1 VGGSMEVRLLKRVP
15 LFSQLDDDE
24 LEKIRKLCV
33 TQHYGRDRIILI
45 EEESGNTLF
54 LIQKGRVKVSRM
66 SDDGREVIL
75 SILEPGDFFGE
86 LSLIDGKAR
95 SASVTAIEDSE
106 VLLLR
111 RGDFLGLLEEYPQ
124 ISISL
129 MKELAARIRKSDSQ
143 IKSLSLQDAM
153 GRVASALIM
162 LAEDHGRI
170 KKGQVVIP
178 KIPLQQDLANM
189 AGTSRETISRVF
201 RYLEDENLIE
211 RTGRKITIP
220 DYVRFKKMF
229 L

>member
-1 VGGSMEVRLLKRVP
+1 METRLLKRVP
-15 LFSQLDDDE
+15 LFSQLIDDE
-24 LEKIRKLCV
+24 LEKIRQLCV
-33 TQHYGRDRIILI
+33 TQHYVKDRIILI
-45 EEESGNTLF
+45 EEEAGNTLF
-54 LIQKGRVKVSRM
+54 LIQKGRVKVSRI

-95 SASVTAIEDSE
+95 SASVTAIENSE
-106 VLLLR
+106 VLMLR
-111 RGDFLGLLEEYPQ
+111 RGDFLALLEDYPQ

-153 GRVASALIM
+153 GRVASSLIM

-170 KKGQVVIP
+170 RKGQVVIP

-201 RYLEDENLIE
+201 RYLEDEELII
-211 RTGRKITIP
+211 RSGRKITIP
-220 DYVRFKKMF
+220 DFEKFKRMF
-229 L
+229 M

>member
-1 VGGSMEVRLLKRVP
+1 METMLVKRVP
-15 LFSQLDDDE
+15 LFSRLNEDD
-24 LEKIRKLCV
+24 LEKIRVLCV
-33 TQHYGRDRIILI
+33 TQHYSKDQIILI
-45 EEESGNTLF
+45 EEEAGNTLF

-106 VLLLR
+106 VLMLR
-111 RGDFLGLLEEYPQ
+111 RGDFLRLLEDYPQ

-129 MKELAARIRKSDSQ
+129 MKELASRIRKSDTH
-143 IKSLSLQDAM
+143 IKSLSLQDAL
-153 GRVASALIM
+153 GRVASSLIM
-162 LAEDHGRI
+162 LAEDHGRA
-170 KKGQVVIP
+170 KKDEVVIP

-201 RYLEDENLIE
+201 RYLEEEGLIQ
-211 RTGRKITIP
+211 RSGRKITIP
-220 DYVRFKKMF
+220 DFNKFRKMF
-229 L
+229 A

>member
-1 VGGSMEVRLLKRVP
+1 MDIRLVKRVP
-15 LFSQLDDDE
+15 LFSQLDEDD
-24 LEKIRKLCV
+24 LEKIRNLCV
-33 TQHYGRDRIILI
+33 TQHYIKDQIILI
-45 EEESGNTLF
+45 EEEAGNTLF
-54 LIQKGRVKVSRM
+54 LIQKGRVKVSRI

-106 VLLLR
+106 VLMLR
-111 RGDFLGLLEEYPQ
+111 RGDFLGLLADYPQ

-129 MKELAARIRKSDSQ
+129 MKELATRIRKSDTQ

-153 GRVASALIM
+153 GRVASSLIM
-162 LAEDHGRI
+162 LAEDHGRMR
-170 KKGQVVIP
+170 KTEVVIP

-201 RYLEDENLIE
+201 RYLEEEQLIQ
-211 RTGRKITIP
+211 RSRRRITIP
-220 DYVRFKKMF
+220 DFNRFKKMF
-229 L
+229 A

>member
-1 VGGSMEVRLLKRVP
+1 MDVRLVKRVP
-15 LFSQLDDDE
+15 LFSQLDEDD
-24 LEKIRKLCV
+24 LEKIRNLCV
-33 TQHYGRDRIILI
+33 TQHYVKDQIILI
-45 EEESGNTLF
+45 EEEAGNTLF
-54 LIQKGRVKVSRM
+54 LIQRGRVKVSRI

-106 VLLLR
+106 VLMLR
-111 RGDFLGLLEEYPQ
+111 RGDFLGLLSDYPQ

-129 MKELAARIRKSDSQ
+129 MKELATRIRKSDTQ

-153 GRVASALIM
+153 GRVASSLIM
-162 LAEDHGRI
+162 LAEDHGRF
-170 KKGQVVIP
+170 KKNEVVIP

-201 RYLEDENLIE
+201 RYLEDEQLIE
-211 RTGRKITIP
+211 RSGRKITIP
-220 DYVRFKKMF
+220 DFIRFKKMF
-229 L
+229 A

>member
-1 VGGSMEVRLLKRVP
+1 MDTRLVKRVP
-15 LFSQLDDDE
+15 LFSQLAEDD
-24 LEKIRKLCV
+24 LEKIRNLCV
-33 TQHYGRDRIILI
+33 TQHYVKDQIILI
-45 EEESGNTLF
+45 EEEAGNTLF
-54 LIQKGRVKVSRM
+54 LIQKGRVKVSRI

-106 VLLLR
+106 VLMLR
-111 RGDFLGLLEEYPQ
+111 RGDFLGLLSDYPQ

-129 MKELAARIRKSDSQ
+129 MKELATRIRKSDTQ

-153 GRVASALIM
+153 GRVASSLIM
-162 LAEDHGRI
+162 LAEDHGRVRKAEVI
-170 KKGQVVIP
+170 IP

-201 RYLEDENLIE
+201 RYLEDEQLIV
-211 RTGRKITIP
+211 RSGRKITIP
-220 DYVRFKKMF
+220 DFHKFRKMF
-229 L
+229 A

>member
-1 VGGSMEVRLLKRVP
+1 MDTVLLKRVP
-15 LFSQLDDDE
+15 LFSQLNEDD
-24 LEKIRKLCV
+24 LEKIRNLCV
-33 TQHYGRDRIILI
+33 TQHYVKDQIILI
-45 EEESGNTLF
+45 EEEAGNTLF

-86 LSLIDGKAR
+86 LSLIDGKVR

-106 VLLLR
+106 VLMLR
-111 RGDFLGLLEEYPQ
+111 RGDFLGVLSDYPQ

-129 MKELAARIRKSDSQ
+129 MKELATRIRKSDTQ

-153 GRVASALIM
+153 GRVASSLIM
-162 LAEDHGRI
+162 LAEDHGRVRKNEVI
-170 KKGQVVIP
+170 IP

-201 RYLEDENLIE
+201 RYLEDEQLIH
-211 RTGRKITIP
+211 RSGRKITIP
-220 DYVRFKKMF
+220 DFNRFRKMF
-229 L
+229 A

>member
-1 VGGSMEVRLLKRVP
+1 Y
-15 LFSQLDDDE
+15 
-24 LEKIRKLCV
+24 EK
-33 TQHYGRDRIILI
+33 DRIILI

-54 LIQKGRVKVSRM
+54 IIQRGRVKVSRI

-75 SILEPGDFFGE
+75 SILHLGDFFGE

-106 VLLLR
+106 IFLLR
-111 RGDFLGLLEEYPQ
+111 RGDFLGLLEDYPQ

-129 MKELAARIRKSDSQ
+129 LKELAARIRKSDTQ

-162 LAEDHGRI
+162 LAEDSGRSL
-170 KKGQVVIP
+170 KNQVVIP

-201 RYLEDENLIE
+201 RYFEDEKLIE
-211 RTGRKITIP
+211 RAGRKITIP
-220 DYVRFKKMF
+220 DFMRFRKMF
-229 L
+229 A

>member
-1 VGGSMEVRLLKRVP
+1 
-15 LFSQLDDDE
+15 
-24 LEKIRKLCV
+24 V
-33 TQHYGRDRIILI
+33 TQHYIKDQIILI
-45 EEESGNTLF
+45 EEEAGNTLF

-106 VLLLR
+106 VLMLR
-111 RGDFLGLLEEYPQ
+111 RGDFLGVLSDYPQ

-129 MKELAARIRKSDSQ
+129 MKELATRIRKSDTQ

-153 GRVASALIM
+153 GRVASSLIM
-162 LAEDHGRI
+162 LAEDHGRVRKNEVI
-170 KKGQVVIP
+170 IP

-201 RYLEDENLIE
+201 RYLEDEQLIH
-211 RTGRKITIP
+211 RSGRKITIP
-220 DYVRFKKMF
+220 DFNRFRKMF
-229 L
+229 A

>member
-1 VGGSMEVRLLKRVP
+1 MDTMLVKRVP
-15 LFSQLDDDE
+15 LFSQLAEDD
-24 LEKIRKLCV
+24 LEKIRILCV
-33 TQHYGRDRIILI
+33 TQHYVKDQIILI
-45 EEESGNTLF
+45 EEEAGNTLF
-54 LIQKGRVKVSRM
+54 LIQKGRVKVSRI

-106 VLLLR
+106 VLMLR
-111 RGDFLGLLEEYPQ
+111 RGDFLGLLSDYPQ

-129 MKELAARIRKSDSQ
+129 MKELAGRIRKSDTQ

-153 GRVASALIM
+153 GRVASSLIM
-162 LAEDHGRI
+162 LAEDHGRLR
-170 KKGQVVIP
+170 KNEVVIP

-201 RYLEDENLIE
+201 RYLEDEQLIL
-211 RTGRKITIP
+211 RSGRKITIP
-220 DYVRFKKMF
+220 DFNRFRKMF
-229 L
+229 A

>member
-1 VGGSMEVRLLKRVP
+1 MDTKLVKRVP
-15 LFSQLDDDE
+15 LFSQLNEDD
-24 LEKIRKLCV
+24 LEKIRILCV
-33 TQHYGRDRIILI
+33 TQHYVKDQIILI
-45 EEESGNTLF
+45 EEEAGNTLF
-54 LIQKGRVKVSRM
+54 LIQKGRVKVSRI

-106 VLLLR
+106 VLMLR
-111 RGDFLGLLEEYPQ
+111 RGDFLGLLSDYPQ

-129 MKELAARIRKSDSQ
+129 MKELAGRIRKSDTQ

-153 GRVASALIM
+153 GRVASSLIM
-162 LAEDHGRI
+162 LAEDHGRTR
-170 KKGQVVIP
+170 KNEVVIP

-201 RYLEDENLIE
+201 RALEEDLLIQ
-211 RTGRKITIP
+211 RSGRKITIP
-220 DYVRFKKMF
+220 DFNRFKKMF
-229 L
+229 A

>member
-1 VGGSMEVRLLKRVP
+1 METRLLKKVP
-15 LFSQLDDDE
+15 LFSQLDEDE
-24 LEKIRKLCV
+24 LEKIRELCV
-33 TQHYGRDRIILI
+33 TQHYVKDRIILI
-45 EEESGNTLF
+45 EEEAGNTLF
-54 LIQKGRVKVSRM
+54 LLQRGRVKVSRI

-95 SASVTAIEDSE
+95 SASVTAIENSE
-106 VLLLR
+106 VLMLR
-111 RGDFLGLLEEYPQ
+111 RGDFLGLLEDYPQ

-153 GRVASALIM
+153 GRVASSLIM

-170 KKGQVVIP
+170 RKGQVVIP

-201 RYLEDENLIE
+201 RYLEDEDLIL
-211 RTGRKITIP
+211 RSGRKITIP
-220 DYVRFKKMF
+220 DFNRFKKMF
-229 L
+229 I

>member
-1 VGGSMEVRLLKRVP
+1 MDIKLVKRVP
-15 LFSQLDDDE
+15 LFSQLDEEE
-24 LEKIRKLCV
+24 LEKIRRLCV
-33 TQHYGRDRIILI
+33 TKHYTKDQIILI
-45 EEESGNTLF
+45 EEEAGNTLF
-54 LIQKGRVKVSRM
+54 LIQQGRVKVSRM

-95 SASVTAIEDSE
+95 SASVTAIENSE
-106 VLLLR
+106 VLILR

-129 MKELAARIRKSDSQ
+129 MKELAARIRKSDTQ

-153 GRVASALIM
+153 GRVASALIL
-162 LAEDHGRI
+162 LAEDHGRVR
-170 KKGQVVIP
+170 KQQVIIP

-201 RYLEDENLIE
+201 RYLEDENLIQ
-211 RTGRKITIP
+211 RSGRKITIL
-220 DYVRFKKMF
+220 DFKRFKKMF
-229 L
+229 T

>member
-1 VGGSMEVRLLKRVP
+1 MDTVLLKRVP
-15 LFSQLDDDE
+15 LFSQLNEDDLD
-24 LEKIRKLCV
+24 KIRNLCV
-33 TQHYGRDRIILI
+33 TQHYIKDQIILI
-45 EEESGNTLF
+45 EEEAGNTLF

-106 VLLLR
+106 VLMLR
-111 RGDFLGLLEEYPQ
+111 RGDFLGVLSDYPQ

-129 MKELAARIRKSDSQ
+129 MKELATRIRKSDTQ

-153 GRVASALIM
+153 GRVASSLIM
-162 LAEDHGRI
+162 LAEDHGRVRKNEVI
-170 KKGQVVIP
+170 IP

-201 RYLEDENLIE
+201 RYLEDEQLIH
-211 RTGRKITIP
+211 RSGRKITIP
-220 DYVRFKKMF
+220 DFNRFRKMF
-229 L
+229 A

>member
-1 VGGSMEVRLLKRVP
+1 MDTVLLKRVP
-15 LFSQLDDDE
+15 LFSQLNEDDLD
-24 LEKIRKLCV
+24 KIRNLCV
-33 TQHYGRDRIILI
+33 TQHYVKDQIILI
-45 EEESGNTLF
+45 EEEAGNTLF

-106 VLLLR
+106 VLMLR
-111 RGDFLGLLEEYPQ
+111 RGDFLGVLSDYPQ

-129 MKELAARIRKSDSQ
+129 MKELATRIRKSDTQ

-153 GRVASALIM
+153 GRVASSLIM
-162 LAEDHGRI
+162 LAEDHGRVRKNEVI
-170 KKGQVVIP
+170 IP

-201 RYLEDENLIE
+201 RYLEDEQLIH
-211 RTGRKITIP
+211 RSGRKITIP
-220 DYVRFKKMF
+220 DFNRFRKMF
-229 L
+229 A